1 MKTQFFSTLKLG
13 FFAITK
19 IPLIFFLGPK
29 IIKLNDEVS
38 EAVIPLTYRSRNH
51 LRSQYFGALAVG
63 ADLCIGLIA
72 THHIKKSRKKISLVF
87 KDFTA
92 NFKKLAKADVHFHCQ
107 EGRKIEALVNKA
119 LVTGSRQNATIHGFA
134 TTPKVSGDEI
144 IMDFTLT
151 LSLK

>member
-1 MKTQFFSTLKLG
+1 LKTLLLSTLKLSL
-13 FFAITK
+13 FAIAK

-29 IIKLNDEVS
+29 IIKLNDETC

-51 LRSQYFGALAVG
+51 LHSQYFGALAVG

-72 THHIKKSRKKISLVF
+72 THHIKKSHKKISLVF

-92 NFKKLAKADVHFHCQ
+92 DFKKLAKADVHFHCL
-107 EGRKIEALVNKA
+107 EGGKIETLVDKVIA
-119 LVTGSRQNATIHGFA
+119 TGTRQNATIRGFA

-144 IMDFTLT
+144 IMNFSLT